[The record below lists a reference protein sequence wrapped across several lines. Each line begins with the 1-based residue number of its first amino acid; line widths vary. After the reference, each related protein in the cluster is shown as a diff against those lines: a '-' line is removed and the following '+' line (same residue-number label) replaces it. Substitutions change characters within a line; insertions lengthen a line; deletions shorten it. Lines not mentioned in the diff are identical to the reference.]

1 MRNIKLILSCVIV
14 GVIVALIYYGFET
27 GVAHSI
33 DFVWNTL
40 LQSEAHRWIVI
51 PITLFGALIFFAAQ
65 HYLDPKSEQHET
77 KGLGGNITKP
87 TFKKLFLVLFIGYF
101 SLLAGASLGP
111 EAILVP
117 ACMTAGGLLGLKL
130 LKQDSAVKIL
140 SAAALIALMAS
151 FFHSFWVGLL
161 SILLVKK
168 EANVKI
174 TAPLVAIAV
183 AASASA
189 AYTLSFIAPKESY
202 FKLPKMT
209 WEIAL
214 IDIIACAVLLFV
226 GFLATFGLKYS
237 HNFILKLRKKAKL
250 KTWWQQALLASL
262 GLSAIYLVGGPL
274 VQFTG
279 NNSVLPML
287 HQASAL
293 GILGLGGVVLMKILA
308 IGWSKAM
315 GYRGGLIFPMAFV
328 AAALTAL
335 VQFLFHDLSFGIGFV
350 AIMVGIFIAESK
362 AKILL

>member
-1 MRNIKLILSCVIV
+1 MKNIKLIFGCVVTGIA
-14 GVIVALIYYGFET
+14 VALIYYGFEQ

-33 DFVWNTL
+33 NFIWNDT
-40 LQSEAHRWIVI
+40 LQSEIHRWIVI
-51 PITLFGALIFFAAQ
+51 PITLVGALVFFAAQ
-65 HYLDPKSEQHET
+65 HFLDPKSEKHEV
-77 KGLGGNITKP
+77 KGLGGEATKP

-117 ACMTAGGLLGLKL
+117 ACMSAGGLLASKL
-130 LKQDSAVKIL
+130 LRQESAIKIL

-168 EANVKI
+168 EANIKV

-183 AASASA
+183 VASASA
-189 AYTLSFIAPKESY
+189 AYTLSVIAPKEQY
-202 FKLPKMT
+202 FKLPEIT
-209 WEIAL
+209 WKIAL
-214 IDIIACAVLLFV
+214 IDIIACSALLLA
-226 GFLATFGLKYS
+226 GFIATFGLKYS
-237 HNFILKLRKKAKL
+237 HNFILKMRTKARL
-250 KTWWQQALLASL
+250 QNWWQHALFAGS
-262 GLSAIYLVGGPL
+262 GLSLIYLIGGPL
-274 VQFTG
+274 IQFTG
-279 NNSVLPML
+279 NSSVMPML

-293 GILGLGGVVLMKILA
+293 GAIGLGGIVLAKILA

-328 AAALTAL
+328 AATLAALAQVIL
-335 VQFLFHDLSFGIGFV
+335 HDFSFGIGFV
-350 AIMVGIFIAESK
+350 AALAGIFIAEGK